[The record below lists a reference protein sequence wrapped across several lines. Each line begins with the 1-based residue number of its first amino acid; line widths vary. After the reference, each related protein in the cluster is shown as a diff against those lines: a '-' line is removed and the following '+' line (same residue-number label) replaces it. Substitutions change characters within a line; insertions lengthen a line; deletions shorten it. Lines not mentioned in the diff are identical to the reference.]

1 MDRQLRTDSCLIIK
15 LKTPNWFY
23 VVSSTVDPLHVRG
36 NCAANLEDRTIRFSL
51 HENKSQLSQLS
62 QKKKVILL
70 CPPDWLNSHDVHG
83 VYSWKK
89 LIISN
94 SQEDGFS
101 LQYKRTSG
109 LWDTSVDFLPRDV
122 AQEISCDNETGN
134 VQRVTQIQLKEVK
147 FLEHTFT

>member
-1 MDRQLRTDSCLIIK
+1 MQ
-15 LKTPNWFY
+15 
-23 VVSSTVDPLHVRG
+23 
-36 NCAANLEDRTIRFSL
+36 
-51 HENKSQLSQLS
+51 
-62 QKKKVILL
+62 
-70 CPPDWLNSHDVHG
+70 G

-101 LQYKRTSG
+101 LGTSG

-122 AQEISCDNETGN
+122 AQEISCDNETGT
-134 VQRVTQIQLKEVK
+134 VERVTQIQLKEVK